1 MPRTTKKPYLTKSRH
16 TAGLH
21 CPKRLWL
28 NWHEPMPYDDPLPGS
43 ILAVGTEIGE
53 RAWEVFPGG
62 VCIDEPPWAHQEA
75 VARTA
80 SLIESS
86 DVPAI
91 FEGAFEHDG
100 VRIRADV
107 LERRTNGHWT
117 LHEVKSTTRVKDA
130 HIHDLAVQVH
140 VIRESG
146 LKLDSYGIMHI
157 NKNYELSENGI
168 DWRAYFY
175 MADLTDQLDQALSDT
190 PCLIAAHHTIL
201 GLADPPDIEPSRHC
215 GFCEYWEVCTTNKP
229 DDWVYYLPGIRA
241 DKLIELQAMGIESIV
256 DIPADHHLPD
266 KQALVRQV
274 LVSGQEYVSTELGQ
288 VLTEFGPP
296 AYYLDFETMGPAIP
310 VYPETRPFQSIPF
323 QWSLHHVDQAGQLTH
338 SEFLASGD
346 QDPRREFS
354 ETLIRALAQ
363 ANLPVVVYSSYEKTV
378 LNGLAELFPDLRKPI
393 KGIIDQLV
401 DLLVVTRKH
410 IYQAGFNGSFSIKA
424 VGPSL
429 VPGLGYDQLDGVADG
444 LAASASYSA
453 LVSGS
458 LGPEQDPDA
467 LRQELIEYCKLD
479 TLAMVQVHAALIE
492 KAQLSG

>member
-1 MPRTTKKPYLTKSRH
+1 
-16 TAGLH
+16 
-21 CPKRLWL
+21 L

-80 SLIESS
+80 SLIESA
-86 DVPAI
+86 DVPVI

-140 VIRESG
+140 VIRKSG

-190 PCLIAAHHTIL
+190 PGLIAAHHTIL
-201 GLADPPDIEPSRHC
+201 RLADPPDIAPSRHC
-215 GFCEYWEVCTTNKP
+215 GYCEYWEACTTNKP

-241 DKLIELQAMGIESIV
+241 DKLNELQAKGIESIV
-256 DIPADHHLPD
+256 DIPADHHLPG

-274 LVSGQEYVSTELGQ
+274 LVSGQEYISTELGQ
-288 VLTEFGPP
+288 ALTKFGPP

-310 VYPETRPFQSIPF
+310 VYPGTRPFQSIPF
-323 QWSLHHVDQAGQLTH
+323 QWSLHQLDQAGQLTH

-346 QDPRREFS
+346 QDPRREFA

-363 ANLPVVVYSSYEKTV
+363 SNLPIVVYSSYEKTV
-378 LNGLAELFPDLRKPI
+378 LNGLSELFPDLREPI
-393 KGIIDQLV
+393 KGIIGQLI

-458 LGPEQDPDA
+458 LGPDQDPDA

>member
-1 MPRTTKKPYLTKSRH
+1 
-16 TAGLH
+16 
-21 CPKRLWL
+21 
-28 NWHEPMPYDDPLPGS
+28 MPYDDPLPGS

-80 SLIESS
+80 SLIESA
-86 DVPAI
+86 DVPVI

-140 VIRESG
+140 VIRKSG

-190 PCLIAAHHTIL
+190 PGLIAAHHTIL
-201 GLADPPDIEPSRHC
+201 RLADPPDIAPSRHC
-215 GFCEYWEVCTTNKP
+215 GYCEYWEACTTNKP

-241 DKLIELQAMGIESIV
+241 DKLNELQAKGIESIV
-256 DIPADHHLPD
+256 DIPADHHLPG

-274 LVSGQEYVSTELGQ
+274 LVSGQEYISTELGQ
-288 VLTEFGPP
+288 ALTKFGPP

-310 VYPETRPFQSIPF
+310 VYPGTRPFQSIPF
-323 QWSLHHVDQAGQLTH
+323 QWSLHQLDQAGQLTH

-346 QDPRREFS
+346 QDPRREFA

-363 ANLPVVVYSSYEKTV
+363 SNLPIVVYSSYEKTV
-378 LNGLAELFPDLRKPI
+378 LNGLSELFPDLREPI
-393 KGIIDQLV
+393 KGIIGQLI

-458 LGPEQDPDA
+458 LGPDQDPDA